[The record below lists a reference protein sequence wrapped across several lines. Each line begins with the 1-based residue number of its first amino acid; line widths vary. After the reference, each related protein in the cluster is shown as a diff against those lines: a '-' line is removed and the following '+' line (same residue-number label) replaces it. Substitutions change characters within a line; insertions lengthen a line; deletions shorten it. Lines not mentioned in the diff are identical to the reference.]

1 MATQVQLQVRARCA
15 VLDADGHVV
24 VMFGGA
30 NALAAGREW
39 ADRGYLVVDV
49 DLDD

>member
-1 MATQVQLQVRARCA
+1 MPTQVQLQVKARCA

-30 NALAAGREW
+30 NALAAGQEW
-39 ADRGYLVVDV
+39 AERGYRVVDV
-49 DLDD
+49 DFDD